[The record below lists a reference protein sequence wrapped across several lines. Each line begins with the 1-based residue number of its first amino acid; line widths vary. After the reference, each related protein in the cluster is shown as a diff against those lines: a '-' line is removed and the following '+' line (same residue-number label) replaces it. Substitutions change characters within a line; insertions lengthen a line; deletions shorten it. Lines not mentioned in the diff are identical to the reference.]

1 MPRIIKSAK
10 GTFST
15 ADVTIDS
22 SGRVVSAS
30 TGQAGGALDVVRL
43 FDDQA
48 GNGTYTA
55 NPGANNMSAFLKG
68 GGGGGGGRNNSIPDT
83 AGRNGRTGGVG
94 GFGYYFQPVS
104 GGTTYNYTVGDSGN
118 GGGQGQN
125 GQAGSAT
132 NITNLA
138 TVNGGGSGG
147 AGGGNT
153 GSHGN
158 APGAATDLNANV
170 PSTGGSNVIHA
181 NKGTGG
187 TGGTS
192 SPAHGNSGTTGF
204 ILVYDNSGT

>member
-83 AGRNGRTGGVG
+83 AGRNGRRGGFG

-104 GGTTYNYTVGDSGN
+104 GGTSYNYTVGDSGN
-118 GGGQGQN
+118 GGNQGQT

-138 TVNGGGSGG
+138 TVNGG
-147 AGGGNT
+147 AGGGPGG
-153 GSHGN
+153 GSVGDHGQ

-170 PSTGGSNVIHA
+170 PSTGGTNVIHSTA
-181 NKGTGG
+181 GSGG
-187 TGGTS
+187 TGGTA
-192 SPAHGNSGTTGF
+192 SPASGTSGTSGF